1 MYDPVQG
8 YATAVLV
15 TGATGGIGRAVCRE
29 LVTHGYR
36 VLGLARDDD
45 AKARLP
51 YAVVPIVGDVRE
63 PEGWLAGIRRADVV
77 IHLAL
82 PAEFGSGKKE
92 QPDAQREA
100 DEMAS
105 ILERLGTHVRREK
118 KRMIHTFG
126 ALMYEPNRDG
136 WVTEA
141 SPISSGR
148 GYGIRHRTAYP
159 VLARLR
165 KKGLQ
170 AISVNPAF
178 VYGPGGWFERSMIE
192 PMSRGEST
200 FIGDGTQTMHY
211 IEAMDAA
218 AGYRLAIESGLQGDD
233 YLLADDRPTT
243 LGDFTRL
250 VAKEMGAPEPR
261 PVLEEDLI
269 PVLGAWAVEAYTF
282 CPKVDSTRARERLG
296 WTPRFRTV
304 EEGVPAVV
312 RAWKR
317 RRLAPAFEPG
327 IGAVVRQQ

>member
-8 YATAVLV
+8 HATAVLV

-45 AKARLP
+45 ARARLP
-51 YAVVPIVGDVRE
+51 YAVVPIPGDIRE
-63 PEGWLAGIRRADVV
+63 PERWIAGIRRADVV
-77 IHLAL
+77 VHLAL

-92 QPDAQREA
+92 RTDAQREA

-105 ILERLGTHVRREK
+105 ILDRLGTHVRREK

-148 GYGIRHRTAYP
+148 GYGIRHKTAYP

-178 VYGPGGWFERSMIE
+178 VYGPGGWFERSLVE
-192 PMSRGEST
+192 PMSRGESS
-200 FIGDGTQTMHY
+200 FIGDGAQPMHY

-218 AGYRLAIESGLQGDD
+218 AGYRLAIENGLQGDD

-261 PVLEEDLI
+261 PVPEEDLI
-269 PVLGAWAVEAYTF
+269 PLLGAWTVEAYTF

-296 WTPRFRTV
+296 WTPRFPTV

-312 RAWKR
+312 REWKR

-327 IGAVVRQQ
+327 IGVVPRQQ